1 MFKQLARVITGKVA
15 SAPVPGEQSPSYYDE
30 LYAGSEEYLKP
41 YWQSRYY
48 FLWTVIC
55 DRLKNGGAQEVLEIG
70 CGSGQFSELLHRENF
85 ATYVGMDISVEAI
98 RQAKQKPLTP
108 FRFEVA
114 DALVTDLLDEQSYDS
129 VVCTEVLEHIEKDRE
144 LIQRIKPGTRCL
156 CTVPNFPYVSHVRHF
171 NSSEE
176 VQARYQ
182 SWFDDLKVWELAGSH
197 KEGTVYYLFDGIKT

>member
-70 CGSGQFSELLHRENF
+70 CGSGQLSELLHRENF

-98 RQAKQKPLTP
+98 RQLS
-108 FRFEVA
+108 
-114 DALVTDLLDEQSYDS
+114 LI
-129 VVCTEVLEHIEKDRE
+129 HI
-144 LIQRIKPGTRCL
+144 
-156 CTVPNFPYVSHVRHF
+156 
-171 NSSEE
+171 
-176 VQARYQ
+176 
-182 SWFDDLKVWELAGSH
+182 
-197 KEGTVYYLFDGIKT
+197 